1 MRENQLEEWLH
12 VFWNAPPRAMT
23 KTMMTMMM
31 TLITTPTVR
40 LLLLLLQLLR
50 EADAKK
56 FQNGFETS
64 KK

>member
-1 MRENQLEEWLH
+1 MRENPLEEWRH
-12 VFWNAPPRAMT
+12 VIWNAPPRAMT
-23 KTMMTMMM
+23 MMTMMM
-31 TLITTPTVR
+31 TMITTPTVR

-50 EADAKK
+50 EADTKK